1 MQARLIAYVPEGP
14 AIARVL
20 APGARLVIGRGP
32 DCDLHIAHASISRRH
47 AQVEDGPDGWRVLD
61 LDSKNGSFV
70 NGARVT
76 RAPLP
81 GGAWLRFGDVHC
93 EFATL
98 DAQAAEA
105 QKRRWRDRCTQ
116 ATAFTARIDALG
128 RPDPAV
134 PGRSQALLDHS
145 LRAVVELAQCA
156 RGYVLVV
163 ENGRYRVAASL
174 SLDPASPAGES
185 FHGSHG
191 AVMRA
196 LNTHAPVVFNDIGQD
211 AWLAGRASVA
221 DSGLRTL
228 AAIPL
233 MDDARPLGVIYADRR
248 DPGPPLTTLD
258 IELLQAF
265 ADRCALWLAAGR
277 EADGQ
282 PLAESPARS
291 DQWPALVAENGS
303 LTQ

>member
-14 AIARVL
+14 AVARIV
-20 APGARLVIGRGP
+20 APGGRLVIGRGP

-47 AQVEDGPDGWRVLD
+47 AQLEDGPDGWRIHD

-70 NGARVT
+70 NGARVS
-76 RAPLP
+76 RAQVP
-81 GGAWLRFGDVHC
+81 GGTWLRFGDVHC

-105 QKRRWRDRCTQ
+105 QERRWRDRCTQ

-128 RPDPAV
+128 LPDAAI

-145 LRAVVELAQCA
+145 LRAVVELAQCT

-163 ENGRYRVAASL
+163 ENGRYRVAAAL
-174 SLDPASPAGES
+174 SLDPATPTGES
-185 FHGSHG
+185 FRGSHG

-196 LNTHAPVVFNDIGQD
+196 LNTSGPVVFNDIGQD
-211 AWLAGRASVA
+211 AWLADRASVA
-221 DSGLRTL
+221 AGGLRTL
-228 AAIPL
+228 VAMPL
-233 MDDARPLGVIYADRR
+233 MDGARALGVIYADRR
-248 DPGPPLTTLD
+248 EAGPPLTTLD

-282 PLAESPARS
+282 GPPAAPA
-291 DQWPALVAENGS
+291 DPEQWPALVPEHGS
-303 LTQ
+303 LTR